1 MGALQECILRHTDA
15 CSVPQTSLCPQSHA
29 ALKILQDS
37 IQHHPRTDASDIVA
51 LRRRGPTRSALTSY
65 CRYID
70 ALLRRRG
77 SRGRGWTIGA
87 QAPPQPIPA
96 GKRGGAALADE
107 ISGLVAG
114 SAPAPESDE
123 EEEKDH
129 YFSDASDDADGLAA

>member
-1 MGALQECILRHTDA
+1 MLLTIALWISKGEFA
-15 CSVPQTSLCPQSHA
+15 PQYRNRIGVISL
-29 ALKILQDS
+29 D
-37 IQHHPRTDASDIVA
+37 VA
-51 LRRRGPTRSALTSY
+51 F

-77 SRGRGWTIGA
+77 SKGRGWTIGA
-87 QAPPQPIPA
+87 QAPPRPNPP

-129 YFSDASDDADGLAA
+129 YFSDASDDADGLEA